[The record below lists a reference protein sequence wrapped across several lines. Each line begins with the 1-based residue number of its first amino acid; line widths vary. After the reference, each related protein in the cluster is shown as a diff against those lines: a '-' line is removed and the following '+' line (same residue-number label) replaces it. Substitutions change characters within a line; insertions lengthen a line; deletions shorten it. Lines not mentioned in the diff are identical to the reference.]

1 MFGKF
6 TQRYKIGQVVKAKN
20 SNLKILGVSI
30 ATRMNKK
37 DSRRYIRYEVLCL
50 TCGYVFRKDQNGFI
64 DTGCRCCSGTE
75 LVPGINDI
83 VTTCPEMVPYFQGG
97 YEEATKYTKMSQK
110 KIFPVCPNC
119 GRIRDK
125 KIKVSSIYENLAREE
140 HGFSCI
146 CQDGK
151 SYPEKFV
158 YNMLEQLNLNFEV
171 QKPSKVLFNQ
181 DNRFYDFY
189 IDNVNCIIETHG
201 EQHYKES
208 KAFTKKSLSEQQKI
222 DQFKE
227 LLAKNNG
234 VSYYVVLDCRYSEKQ
249 WIKDSI
255 MNSVLPQL
263 LCFQEADINWDECSK
278 FALKSIIK
286 DVCEDY
292 RNGCSMRFIEDKY
305 NISHYSVR
313 HYLKIGADI
322 GWCKYNGCE
331 YTYKPIH
338 MYKDGVLIGS
348 FKGASEIQKTSF
360 DIVGK
365 RLYPTLI
372 KNSIISHI
380 PYKGFTF
387 EYVTDPDERE
397 AILYGDS

>member
-1 MFGKF
+1 
-6 TQRYKIGQVVKAKN
+6 
-20 SNLKILGVSI
+20 
-30 ATRMNKK
+30 
-37 DSRRYIRYEVLCL
+37 
-50 TCGYVFRKDQNGFI
+50 
-64 DTGCRCCSGTE
+64 
-75 LVPGINDI
+75 
-83 VTTCPEMVPYFQGG
+83 
-97 YEEATKYTKMSQK
+97 MSQK

-181 DNRFYDFY
+181 GNRFYDFY

-255 MNSVLPQL
+255 MNSVLP
-263 LCFQEADINWDECSK
+263 
-278 FALKSIIK
+278 
-286 DVCEDY
+286 
-292 RNGCSMRFIEDKY
+292 
-305 NISHYSVR
+305 
-313 HYLKIGADI
+313 
-322 GWCKYNGCE
+322 
-331 YTYKPIH
+331 
-338 MYKDGVLIGS
+338 
-348 FKGASEIQKTSF
+348 
-360 DIVGK
+360 
-365 RLYPTLI
+365 
-372 KNSIISHI
+372 
-380 PYKGFTF
+380 
-387 EYVTDPDERE
+387 
-397 AILYGDS
+397 